1 MLPDL
6 ESIKKVF
13 VEKYNKNAKAN
24 KAKVAKVSKAVEI
37 CVSRKCANGGTSD
50 WVSKKGC
57 SVKYC
62 RWSKA
67 YGGIHTTHDTVKCC
81 KYEKDGSLMDKSAKP
96 YDSSKKPWQNKPSGG
111 GYQMAYLTKMVGKL
125 ERKHK
130 MAKSK
135 KLAKKS
141 ACD

>member
-50 WVSKKGC
+50 
-57 SVKYC
+57 
-62 RWSKA
+62 
-67 YGGIHTTHDTVKCC
+67 
-81 KYEKDGSLMDKSAKP
+81 
-96 YDSSKKPWQNKPSGG
+96 
-111 GYQMAYLTKMVGKL
+111 
-125 ERKHK
+125 
-130 MAKSK
+130 
-135 KLAKKS
+135 
-141 ACD
+141 